1 MRRCF
6 SHNISK
12 LALWVALAVTP
23 LPAAAHHSFAMF
35 DFTKTITITGT
46 VKEFQWTN
54 PHVVLWVN
62 VAGKDPKVPD
72 VWWLEMTSPGN
83 LTRSGWNRKALN
95 AGDKVVVELNPLR
108 DGKLG
113 GALVKVTNSNTGEV
127 FATNLRDMEKPGL
140 K

>member
-1 MRRCF
+1 MNRFPRRIARLVLCG
-6 SHNISK
+6 
-12 LALWVALAVTP
+12 ALTAAA
-23 LPAAAHHSFAMF
+23 LPASAHHSFAMF
-35 DFTKTITITGT
+35 DFTKVVTISGT

-62 VAGKDPKVPD
+62 VEGKDPKNPD

-83 LTRSGWNRKALN
+83 LTRTGWNRKALN
-95 AGDKVVVELNPLR
+95 AGDKVVVDLNPLR

-113 GALVKVTNSNTGEV
+113 GALIKVNDTTTGQV

>member
-1 MRRCF
+1 MKSDARSFRRLL
-6 SHNISK
+6 
-12 LALWVALAVTP
+12 LALALTAAA

-35 DFTKTITITGT
+35 DFTKTVTVSGT

-62 VAGKDPKVPD
+62 VPSKDPKTPD

-83 LTRSGWNRKALN
+83 LTRGGWNRKALN
-95 AGDKVVVELNPLR
+95 TGDQVRVELNPLR

-113 GALVKVTNSNTGEV
+113 GALIKVTNATTGQV
-127 FATNLRDMEKPGL
+127 FSTDLRDMEKPGL

>member
-1 MRRCF
+1 MNRFPRRIATLLLCG
-6 SHNISK
+6 
-12 LALWVALAVTP
+12 ALMAAA
-23 LPAAAHHSFAMF
+23 LPASAHHSFAMF
-35 DFTKTITITGT
+35 DFAKVVTISGT

-62 VAGKDPKVPD
+62 VEGKDPKNPD

-83 LTRSGWNRKALN
+83 LTRTGWNRKALN
-95 AGDKVVVELNPLR
+95 AGDKVVVDLNPLR

-113 GALVKVTNSNTGEV
+113 GALIKVNDTTTGQV

>member
-1 MRRCF
+1 MTRA
-6 SHNISK
+6 SLHLTGLLI
-12 LALWVALAVTP
+12 AGALAGA
-23 LPAAAHHSFAMF
+23 LPALAHHSFAMF
-35 DFTKTITITGT
+35 DFTKVITITGT

-62 VAGKDPKVPD
+62 VEGKDPKHPD

-83 LTRSGWNRKALN
+83 LTRTGWNRKALN
-95 AGDKVVVELNPLR
+95 AGDKVEVELNPLR

-113 GALVKVTNSNTGEV
+113 GALIKVTNSTTGQV
-127 FATNLRDMEKPGL
+127 FSTNLRDMEKPGL

>member
-1 MRRCF
+1 MSRLQSSAAPFLLLCALLL
-6 SHNISK
+6 
-12 LALWVALAVTP
+12 LART
-23 LPAAAHHSFAMF
+23 AAGHHSFAMF
-35 DFTKTITITGT
+35 DFSKTVTITGT

-62 VAGKDPKVPD
+62 VEGKDPKTPD

-95 AGDKVVVELNPLR
+95 PGDKVVVELSPLR

-113 GALVKVTNSNTGEV
+113 GALLKVTNNTTGQV
-127 FATNLRDMEKPGL
+127 FSTNPPR
-140 K
+140 

>member
-1 MRRCF
+1 MNRFPRRIGRLVLCGG
-6 SHNISK
+6 
-12 LALWVALAVTP
+12 LMAAA
-23 LPAAAHHSFAMF
+23 LPASAHHSFAMF
-35 DFTKTITITGT
+35 DFTKVVTISGT

-62 VAGKDPKVPD
+62 VEGKDPKVPD

-83 LTRSGWNRKALN
+83 LTRTGWNRKALN
-95 AGDKVVVELNPLR
+95 AGDKVVVDLNPLR

-113 GALVKVTNSNTGEV
+113 GALIKVNDTTTGQV
-127 FATNLRDMEKPGL
+127 FGTNLRDMEKPGL

>member
-1 MRRCF
+1 MTRA
-6 SHNISK
+6 SLH
-12 LALWVALAVTP
+12 LAGLLFAAALAGA
-23 LPAAAHHSFAMF
+23 LPALAHHSFAMF
-35 DFTKTITITGT
+35 DFTKVITITGT

-62 VAGKDPKVPD
+62 VEGKDPKHPD

-83 LTRSGWNRKALN
+83 LTRTGWNRKALN
-95 AGDKVVVELNPLR
+95 AGDKVEVELNPLR

-113 GALVKVTNSNTGEV
+113 GALIKVTNSTTGQV
-127 FATNLRDMEKPGL
+127 FSTNLRDMEKPGL

>member
-1 MRRCF
+1 MNRFRRG
-6 SHNISK
+6 ITG
-12 LALWVALAVTP
+12 LVLWGALVAATP
-23 LPAAAHHSFAMF
+23 PASAHHSFAMF
-35 DFTKTITITGT
+35 DFTKVVTISGT
-46 VKEFQWTN
+46 VKDFQWTN

-62 VAGKDPKVPD
+62 VEGKDPKNPD

-95 AGDKVVVELNPLR
+95 PGDKLVVELNPLR

-113 GALVKVTNSNTGEV
+113 GALIKVTDSTTGQV

>member
-1 MRRCF
+1 MSRLNRQVSRLLLCG
-6 SHNISK
+6 
-12 LALWVALAVTP
+12 ALVAAVR
-23 LPAAAHHSFAMF
+23 PASAHHSFAMF
-35 DFTKTITITGT
+35 DFTKVITITGT

-62 VAGKDPKVPD
+62 VEGKDPKTPD

-83 LTRSGWNRKALN
+83 LTRTGWNRKALN
-95 AGDKVVVELNPLR
+95 SGDKVVVELNPLR

-113 GALVKVTNSNTGEV
+113 GALIKVTDSTSGQV
-127 FATNLRDMEKPGL
+127 FSTNLRDMEKPGL

>member
-1 MRRCF
+1 MKRCPRRVA
-6 SHNISK
+6 K
-12 LALWVALAVTP
+12 LVLLAGLIAVSA
-23 LPAAAHHSFAMF
+23 PAFAHHSFAMF
-35 DFTKTITITGT
+35 DFTKVVTISGT
-46 VKEFQWTN
+46 VKDFQWTN

-62 VAGKDPKVPD
+62 VEGKDPKTPD

-83 LTRSGWNRKALN
+83 LTRTGWNRKAVSP
-95 AGDKVVVELNPLR
+95 GDKVVVELNPLR

-113 GALVKVTNSNTGEV
+113 GALIKVTDSTTGQV